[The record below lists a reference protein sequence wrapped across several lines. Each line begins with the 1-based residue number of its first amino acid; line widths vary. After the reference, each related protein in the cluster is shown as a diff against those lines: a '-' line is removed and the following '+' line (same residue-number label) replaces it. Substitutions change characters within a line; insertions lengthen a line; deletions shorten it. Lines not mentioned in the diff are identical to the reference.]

1 MGCGPFFCLGGTLT
15 VDLHAL
21 IERTLDQ
28 LGYELVSLE
37 ISGRAS
43 LLRVF
48 LDKPE
53 GINIDDCVSVSNQL
67 TRVLEVEGVDYGRL
81 EVSSPGLDRPLKKPA
96 DFERFKGSIA
106 AITLRVPRDGRKR
119 YVGTLD
125 VVADGTLELV
135 TEAGRLSFSL
145 GDIDKARLV
154 PEV

>member
-1 MGCGPFFCLGGTLT
+1 M
-15 VDLHAL
+15 DLHAL
-21 IERTLDQ
+21 IEKTLDQ

-96 DFERFKGSIA
+96 DFERFRGSIA
-106 AITLRVPRDGRKR
+106 AITLRVPREGRKR

-125 VVADGTLELV
+125 VVADGILELV
-135 TEAGRLSFSL
+135 TEGGRLSFSL

>member
-1 MGCGPFFCLGGTLT
+1 LGGTLT

-53 GINIDDCVSVSNQL
+53 GIKIDDCVSVSNQL

-125 VVADGTLELV
+125 VVGDGTLELV
-135 TEAGRLSFSL
+135 TEAGRLSFNL